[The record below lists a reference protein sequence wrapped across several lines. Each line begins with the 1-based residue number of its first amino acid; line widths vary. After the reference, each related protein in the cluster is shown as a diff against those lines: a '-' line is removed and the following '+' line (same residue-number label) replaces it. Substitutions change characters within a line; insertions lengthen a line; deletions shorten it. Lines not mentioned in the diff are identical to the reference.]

1 MQPVRERR
9 AETNETEMV
18 MRVLAEARR
27 DPDHTGRVDEDE
39 WFDAGEQAWEATA
52 MIDIRTVDQPPPK
65 PRWPAYAAVV
75 LAGAVV
81 GFALVRILA

>member
-52 MIDIRTVDQPPPK
+52 MIDITTVQPPARK
-65 PRWPAYAAVV
+65 LRWPAYAAVV

-81 GFALVRILA
+81 GFAVVHALI